1 MIRECLS
8 IAVELLFKKLT
19 GLQRPEIMGTPDPST
34 KKMEL
39 HDTWLVRSNQRLQS
53 VEAC

>member
-8 IAVELLFKKLT
+8 IAVELSFKLT
-19 GLQRPEIMGTPDPST
+19 GLKRPEIMGTPDPST